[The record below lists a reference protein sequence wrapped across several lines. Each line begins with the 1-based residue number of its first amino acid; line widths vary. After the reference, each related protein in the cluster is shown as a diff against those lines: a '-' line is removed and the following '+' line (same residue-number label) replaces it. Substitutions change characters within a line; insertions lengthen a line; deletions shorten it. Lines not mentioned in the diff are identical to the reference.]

1 MRAVLTRYMKW
12 NKGCKE
18 KLLGPKWLIFEGS
31 SEIYGITWTFKRG
44 LRGLTTKMNHIQ
56 WQDNPWRFG
65 WSVLNA
71 RKKLSLDSFKQ
82 ESTPKAQIHLTF
94 FHSAES
100 CSGLLSGLFL
110 NNLSG
115 TLDLCV
121 VVPYWLKGW
130 IKFVTEGG
138 VDHWIGG
145 WWGYMC
151 MVTGSSCTLLI
162 RRIEHRK

>member
-31 SEIYGITWTFKRG
+31 SEIYGIAWTFKWG
-44 LRGLTTKMNHIQ
+44 LRGGNGGQLQK
-56 WQDNPWRFG
+56 DNPWRFG

-71 RKKLSLDSFKQ
+71 RKKLSLHSFKQ

-130 IKFVTEGG
+130 IKVVTEGG
-138 VDHWIGG
+138 VDHELEGG
-145 WWGYMC
+145 EDTCVWLQAVRVPCW
-151 MVTGSSCTLLI
+151 
-162 RRIEHRK
+162 